1 MNEPVVLD
9 SVAFNEISDLMGDSL
24 GEFIGTYLDN
34 SPRLLEKL
42 DTALS
47 QGDLQGV
54 FHNAHQLKGGSG
66 SIGAMQVFELA
77 KEIEAQA
84 RDGSAEQLG
93 EQVSELQ
100 QAFERVAVELR
111 TYQ

>member
-1 MNEPVVLD
+1 MNEPVLD
-9 SVAFNEISDLMGDSL
+9 SVVFNEISDLMGDVL

-42 DTALS
+42 DTALL

-66 SIGAMQVFELA
+66 SIGAMQVFQLA
-77 KEIEAQA
+77 KEIEKQA
-84 RDGSAEQLG
+84 RMDSAEKL
-93 EQVSELQ
+93 EQQVNELR
-100 QAFERVAVELR
+100 QAFERVAAELKAH
-111 TYQ
+111 Q

>member
-1 MNEPVVLD
+1 MNEPVLD
-9 SVAFNEISDLMGDSL
+9 SLVFNEISDLMDDAL

-66 SIGAMQVFELA
+66 SIGAMQVFYLA
-77 KEIEAQA
+77 KEIETQA
-84 RDGSAEQLG
+84 RGGSAEQL
-93 EQVSELQ
+93 EKQVSELQ
-100 QAFERVAVELR
+100 LAFERVAVELR
-111 TYQ
+111 AHQ